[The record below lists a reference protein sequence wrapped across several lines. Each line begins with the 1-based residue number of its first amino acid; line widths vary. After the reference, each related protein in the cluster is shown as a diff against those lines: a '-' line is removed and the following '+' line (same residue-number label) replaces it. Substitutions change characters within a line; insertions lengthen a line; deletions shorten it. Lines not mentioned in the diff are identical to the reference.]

1 MSRPFFLFLAFLV
14 ASIPVSGQVASTDS
28 QTLQALI
35 AEVRLLRQ
43 DLQMLAANNLRAQIL
58 LQRLRDQEAVVERVK
73 ERVDNGHVQLTSL
86 QAQRNRDA
94 AYLKQNEDLVSE
106 TDTSSVKRK
115 EIENRLAVGK
125 QQLEELMS
133 DEQQL
138 QARIIEEEGQQRLEQ
153 AKLDSLHDQL
163 DRLLQSLDK
172 GQRPHTR
179 TLVQPPKSRSRE
191 TDGASI

>member
-172 GQRPHTR
+172 ASGHTHE
-179 TLVQPPKSRSRE
+179 P
-191 TDGASI
+191 